1 MGSCYFHAEAIE
13 TINISNVHDTNMHTT
28 SFSEMTEQVEDDYLV
43 NTSENII
50 NKVEQLMNNEIF

>member
-1 MGSCYFHAEAIE
+1 MAICHRVE
-13 TINISNVHDTNMHTT
+13 SRNILAQAIKTTNISNVHGTDMHTT

-50 NKVEQLMNNEIF
+50 NNV